1 MRGKRAPK
9 RKIDPDSVYKSLL
22 VSKLVNRIMQH
33 GKKAIAEKTVYT
45 AFDKI
50 KEKTKKDPL
59 EVFNEAIS
67 KIQPAVELRSRRVG
81 GANYQVPIPVTQ
93 ERGSILALRWLVEA
107 ARAKKGIPMADK
119 LTNEIL
125 LAIKGEGAAITKKEN
140 THKMAE
146 ANKAFAIFRW

>member
-146 ANKAFAIFRW
+146 ANNAFAIFRW